1 MIDRPV
7 MMARWYDLG
16 SLQYLYFRSP
26 CSVSLEEPSGRKRDV
41 GHFIVRFHLDRGA
54 WRDLERFSWMKL
66 KDVVDMIRFHIQR
79 SVVDSY
85 GEFGFHFRYERYLLF
100 LKFRQVRL
108 NKDSD
113 LKIVKH
119 DVSSLVLKKWGLFR
133 IYSYYRQSVA
143 GSNRAYSKGWL

>member
-7 MMARWYDLG
+7 TMARWYDHLG
-16 SLQYLYFRSP
+16 SLQYLYFHGP
-26 CSVSLEEPSGRKRDV
+26 CSVSLEEPSGRKRNV
-41 GHFIVRFHLDRGA
+41 GHFIVEFHPDRGA

-66 KDVVDMIRFHIQR
+66 KDVVNMIRFHIQR

-85 GEFGFHFRYERYLLF
+85 SGFRFHFRYERYLLF

-108 NKDSD
+108 NKNSD

-119 DVSSLVLKKWGLFR
+119 DVSSLVLRKWGLFR

-143 GSNRAYSKGWL
+143 GCRRASWNSW